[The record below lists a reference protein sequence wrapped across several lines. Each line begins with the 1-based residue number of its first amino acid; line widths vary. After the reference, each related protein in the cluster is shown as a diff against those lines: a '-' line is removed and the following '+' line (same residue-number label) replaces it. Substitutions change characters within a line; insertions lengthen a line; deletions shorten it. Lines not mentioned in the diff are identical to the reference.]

1 MSLSNIIEIVKE
13 KLSEKRFNHSYNVM
27 LKCEE
32 LAVIYGM
39 NVDKA
44 KLIGIAHDIAK
55 ELSTEEMFSYIK
67 ENNIVVDEIE
77 QKCTWLL
84 HGKIGAV
91 MCKKNF
97 GYDDDMA
104 RTIEIHTTGDINMT
118 LFDKVLFVADYIA
131 DDDNL
136 SLDNFKNLDS
146 LVLEILNLKIKK
158 NLKKEAIIHIRSIE
172 ARNNIIENMLNN

>member
-1 MSLSNIIEIVKE
+1 MNLSNIMEIVKE
-13 KLSEKRFNHSYNVM
+13 NLSEKRFNHSYNVM

-32 LAVIYGM
+32 LALTYGVD
-39 NVDKA
+39 VDKA

-67 ENNIVVDEIE
+67 ENNILIDRIE

-91 MCKKNF
+91 MCKNKF
-97 GYDDDMA
+97 AYDDDMA
-104 RTIEIHTTGDINMT
+104 RAIEIHTTGDINMT
-118 LFDKVLFVADYIA
+118 LFDKILFVADYIS
-131 DDDNL
+131 DDDDF
-136 SLDNFKNLDS
+136 SVDNFKGLDS

-158 NLKKEAIIHIRSIE
+158 NLKKGTIIHIRSIE
-172 ARNNIIENMLNN
+172 ARNNIIENILNN